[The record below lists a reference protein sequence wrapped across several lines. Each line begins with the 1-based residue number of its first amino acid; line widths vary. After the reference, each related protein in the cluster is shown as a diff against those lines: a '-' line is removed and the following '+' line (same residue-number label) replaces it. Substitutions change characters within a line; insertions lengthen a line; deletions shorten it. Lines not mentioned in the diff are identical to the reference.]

1 MHPEA
6 AVVDTLTPAIR
17 VTAPPTVQGE
27 LHPMTMPQTAREV
40 APRLEQLARIG
51 YAAKAL
57 LYATVGILAAQAALG
72 RGGRTTDLAG
82 ALREVV
88 RAPMGD
94 ALLLVIAL
102 GLAGYAVWRIVDAI
116 TDAEGKGGDA
126 KGIARRLG
134 SAARGLAHGVLA
146 VAAFHLATGSRDDS
160 ADDKGELAS
169 RAVDI
174 AGGAWLL
181 WVAAGAILAYACYQ
195 LYRAYAAKLGSQLDL
210 GAVSAGVGRWVIGLS
225 RAGLAARG
233 IVFGLIGVLLV
244 RAARHEAPEEAG
256 GIRDSLEMLGGMGR
270 WPLAVVGLGLVAYA
284 VYELLNARYRRIR
297 VA

>member
-1 MHPEA
+1 MTLPQSA
-6 AVVDTLTPAIR
+6 A
-17 VTAPPTVQGE
+17 
-27 LHPMTMPQTAREV
+27 EV
-40 APRLEQLARIG
+40 APWVVKLARIG
-51 YAAKAL
+51 YVAKAL

-72 RGGRTTDLAG
+72 RGGRTTDLGG

-94 ALLLVIAL
+94 VLLLVIAI
-102 GLAGYAVWRIVDAI
+102 GLVGYAVWRIVDAV

-126 KGIARRLG
+126 KGLARRAG

-146 VAAFHLATGSRDDS
+146 LGAFHLATGSGNGGSGERS
-160 ADDKGELAS
+160 EELAGT
-169 RAVDI
+169 ALDI
-174 AGGAWLL
+174 AGGEWVLWLA
-181 WVAAGAILAYACYQ
+181 AAGVIAYACWQ

-210 GAVSAGVGRWVIGLS
+210 GAVSAGVGRWVIGIS
-225 RAGLAARG
+225 RAGIAARG

-244 RAARHEAPEEAG
+244 RAATSHDPEEAG
-256 GIRDSLEMLGGMGR
+256 GISDSLEMLGGMGR
-270 WPLAVVGLGLVAYA
+270 WPLAVVAFGLVAYA

>member
-1 MHPEA
+1 MSR
-6 AVVDTLTPAIR
+6 TSFSYM
-17 VTAPPTVQGE
+17 TAPE
-27 LHPMTMPQTAREV
+27 TAREV
-40 APRLEQLARIG
+40 APWVEKAARIG
-51 YAAKAL
+51 YVAKAL

-72 RGGRTTDLAG
+72 RGGRTTDLGG

-102 GLAGYAVWRIVDAI
+102 GLAGYAVWRILDAI

-134 SAARGLAHGVLA
+134 SAARGLGHGALA
-146 VAAFHLATGSRDDS
+146 VAAWGLATGSSGDGGGGTR
-160 ADDKGELAS
+160 ELAS
-169 RAVDI
+169 QAVDV
-174 AGGAWLL
+174 AGGSWLL
-181 WVAAGAILAYACYQ
+181 WLAAAAVLAYACYQ
-195 LYRAYAAKLGSQLDL
+195 LYRAYAAKLGSQLDV
-210 GAVSAGVGRWVIGLS
+210 GAASAGMGRWVVGVS
-225 RAGLAARG
+225 RVGIAARG

-244 RAARHEAPEEAG
+244 RAAQHGNAQEAG
-256 GIRDSLEMLGGMGR
+256 GIRDSLQMLGKMGR
-270 WPLAVVGLGLVAYA
+270 WPLAVVALGLVAYA